1 MISVSLVREKLRH
14 LGIVAGSA
22 TAGLYGV
29 MAFGVDRRTREIG
42 VRRALGA
49 QGRQVLR
56 DVFGRSLLQLGMG
69 LVLGVAA
76 GIAFVRLLS
85 ASLLDSPSLR
95 IIASADPLAVLV
107 ALGVLVAAAVLA
119 TLPRPPRAARSD
131 GFPAPRM
138 RSMPCSSIFASPC
151 VH

>member
-1 MISVSLVREKLRH
+1 MA
-14 LGIVAGSA
+14 LGAA
-22 TAGLYGV
+22 
-29 MAFGVDRRTREIG
+29 RRTRETG

-119 TLPRPPRAARSD
+119 TLIPARRALRVDPMVSL
-131 GFPAPRM
+131 R
-138 RSMPCSSIFASPC
+138 
-151 VH
+151 HE